1 MPMRV
6 CIKCNKMF
14 ERKSTYDTHLNRK
27 ESCNPEYDRVMKIFY
42 DKYVKEKE
50 EKKLLEHK

>member
-1 MPMRV
+1 
-6 CIKCNKMF
+6 MF

-50 EKKLLEHK
+50 EKKLL